1 MQQSVRYKGLS
12 LTPDEMAVENG
23 ALSLC
28 GNLELHDGALRPS
41 ILSGTQISE
50 ALLVADTKSI
60 ATLLYIHETG
70 NYKHFIALQTD
81 AGTDAG
87 FSTPSLHW
95 FDEDGSYM
103 NLLHTF
109 PSGTTIQSVNS
120 VGNTLIII
128 ATDGIHYAIF
138 EKSDDAYGDYLYLG
152 QKPPFLNIRFAT
164 ESKDHPEDYPSGGI
178 NAEGSKNGFTEA
190 WQQST
195 ISCGDA
201 YVKVNGTTWQP
212 GDICAS
218 IKEEK
223 TSDLTQSI
231 YALINR
237 TNNIIARN
245 GRFYANFFIRYCYRM
260 FDGSMIMHSAPV
272 FIPVQVPGSYLV
284 QAANFYFP
292 SDSFSQGA
300 IDDNHGYW
308 NEGNATIESEI
319 NFDNEKTYGRKDS
332 TGKTLNVS
340 FNGATFYYYPRNA
353 ALMYDLV
360 DPSGKMLEQLKGWKD
375 VIKSIDFFITPPIT
389 NVDTADKIS
398 SLQILPRNYALGMGA
413 RACTYSQ
420 DNPARKY
427 GYVVVKFPTLAE
439 DVYKKK
445 LQNSS
450 AFYKVCSLDLDNFY
464 TASGN
469 LLPVDKNAIYQVSLQ
484 EQMKDD
490 YKTHNYLFAEGGY
503 VYNHRLNLYGVK
515 EKLFSGFSDAVLLPW
530 ANYIKNAPNH
540 EVFLVDKIVVRLKTT
555 SGTKYVEQKGL
566 VNASGLYY
574 YIEQYLFCNASK
586 FYPDSR
592 ADMMYLFTTDS
603 KKETKVFGFPL
614 TPCEELNGSIHMGTY
629 QDDGSSY
636 LVSAPDYTV
645 NDVVEL
651 PSKLYTSEADNPFHF
666 PLNAIN
672 TVGIG
677 HIQGIASTTR
687 ALSQGQFG
695 QYPLMAFSTDGIW
708 ALNVSASG
716 TYSSIHP
723 ISREVCSNPGSITQ
737 LDQSV
742 AFVTNRSLS
751 RIAESQ
757 VVSMSDML
765 DGPYFNIPAHLG
777 KLANFFAEAE
787 DDAEDIK
794 TIKSQMRQLINFTEP
809 PIDFFQHCKII
820 YDYKNSRILCLDV
833 SNKAKS
839 ASADTVALS
848 YSIRDQS
855 WSTFLI
861 KNVLT
866 ALNSYPHPY
875 IQYRD
880 GRVVCLDQGYNYTDP
895 DETEYAGIL
904 VTRTLK
910 FDEESASNAI
920 TGFIHSLTSDVKPVM
935 WLYGSNDNQNWH
947 YLGRISAPRS
957 HYLSSKSYR
966 YFRLALYLW
975 LESKDQYFATR
986 LEVIRRFNK
995 F

>member
-1 MQQSVRYKGLS
+1 MQQSIRYKGLS

-28 GNLELHDGALRPS
+28 GNLELHDGALRPA
-41 ILSGTQISE
+41 IVSGTPLSQPLTVNGE
-50 ALLVADTKSI
+50 VAKI
-60 ATLLYIHETG
+60 LYVHETG
-70 NYKHFIALQTD
+70 SYHHLIAIASSSIYWFMQDGSL
-81 AGTDAG
+81 GS
-87 FSTPSLHW
+87 STPIKS
-95 FDEDGSYM
+95 FDYESTVLSIDS
-103 NLLHTF
+103 
-109 PSGTTIQSVNS
+109 I
-120 VGNTLIII
+120 GNTLIIV
-128 ATDGIHYAIF
+128 ATDGIHYAMW
-138 EKSDDAYGDYLYLG
+138 ESNGQSSSDYSYKG

-164 ESKDHPEDYPSGGI
+164 ESKDNPEDYPSGGI

-201 YVKVNGTTWQP
+201 YVKVNGTTWKP

-292 SDSFSQGA
+292 SDSFSEGA
-300 IDDNHGYW
+300 IDSNYGYW
-308 NEGNATIESEI
+308 NEGNGTIESEI

-398 SLQILPRNYALGMGA
+398 SLQILPRNYALNMGA

-469 LLPVDKNAIYQVSLQ
+469 LLPVDKNAVYQVSLQ

-603 KKETKVFGFPL
+603 KNETKVFGFPL

-636 LVSAPDYTV
+636 LVSAPDYSV
-645 NDVVEL
+645 DDVVDM
-651 PSKLYTSEADNPFHF
+651 SNKIYTSESDNAFYF
-666 PLNAIN
+666 PLNGIN

-677 HIQGIASTTR
+677 TIQGIASTTR

-708 ALNVSASG
+708 AMEVSSQG

-723 ISREVCSNPGSITQ
+723 ISREVCSNPKSITQ

-742 AFVTNRSLS
+742 LFATNRSLS

-757 VVSMSDML
+757 VASMSDVL
-765 DGPYFNIPAHLG
+765 DGPGFNIVGNLG
-777 KLANFFAEAE
+777 KFLNFFNDAE
-787 DDAEDIK
+787 DDDDTTK
-794 TIKSQMRQLINFTEP
+794 TIKAQMRQLIDFTSS
-809 PIDFFQHCKII
+809 PIDFFQRCQVI
-820 YDYKNSRILCLDV
+820 YDYKNSRIFCLDV
-833 SNKAKS
+833 SQLTKE
-839 ASADTVALS
+839 ASADTVALC
-848 YSIRDQS
+848 YSIKDEA

-880 GRVVCLDQGYNYTDP
+880 GSVIVLDSGYDYE
-895 DETEYAGIL
+895 DETEYHGII

-910 FDEESASNAI
+910 FDEENAPDAI
-920 TGFIHSLTSDVKPVM
+920 TGYIHSLTSGTVPVM

-947 YLGRISAPRS
+947 YLGRLGGMKSSYMSS
-957 HYLSSKSYR
+957 HSYR
-966 YFRLALYLW
+966 FFRLALYLKMK
-975 LESKDQYFATR
+975 SMNQYFATR

>member
-12 LTPDEMAVENG
+12 LTPDEMSVENG

-28 GNLELHDGALRPS
+28 GNLELHDGALRPA

-50 ALLVADTKSI
+50 ALLVGSTQSI

-70 NYKHFIALQTD
+70 NYKHLIALQPN

-87 FSTPSLHW
+87 ANTNTPSLHW
-95 FDEDGSYM
+95 FDEDGTYM

-120 VGNTLIII
+120 VGNTLIIC
-128 ATDGIHYAIF
+128 ASDGIHYAIYHP
-138 EKSDDAYGDYLYLG
+138 DATYGSYQYLG
-152 QKPPFLNIRFAT
+152 LKPPFLQLSFSIDT
-164 ESKDHPEDYPSGGI
+164 ENHYENYDHGGI
-178 NAEGSKNGFTEA
+178 DSNSSNHGFQDCFQQTSLSCAEAFIVVANDSF
-190 WQQST
+190 S
-195 ISCGDA
+195 
-201 YVKVNGTTWQP
+201 P
-212 GDICAS
+212 GEVCAS
-218 IKEEK
+218 IKEAK
-223 TSDLTQSI
+223 QSDITQSI
-231 YALINR
+231 YALVNR
-237 TNNIIARN
+237 TNNLIACN
-245 GRFYANFFIRYCYRM
+245 GRFYANFFVRYCYRM
-260 FDGSMIMHSAPV
+260 FDNTMIMHSSPV
-272 FIPVQVPGSYLV
+272 FIPVQVPDSYAV
-284 QAANFYFP
+284 ANANLTF
-292 SDSFSQGA
+292 
-300 IDDNHGYW
+300 N
-308 NEGNATIESEI
+308 TSEVVGDIIRGKI
-319 NFDNEKTYGRKDS
+319 NINDKVAFTRLDGDLQPYDIKINK
-332 TGKTLNVS
+332 V
-340 FNGATFYYYPRNA
+340 AFYYYPRNVS
-353 ALMYDLV
+353 LLY
-360 DPSGKMLEQLKGWKD
+360 SLKGEIEELKKWKD
-375 VIKSIDFFITPPIT
+375 VIKSIDVFITPPIT
-389 NVDTADKIS
+389 NVDTSQKIS
-398 SLQILPRNYALGMGA
+398 SLAIYSPNYGLGISG
-413 RACTYSQ
+413 RADHYTYSNNV
-420 DNPARKY
+420 DKI
-427 GYVVVKFPTLAE
+427 GYVRVKFPTISA
-439 DVYKKK
+439 DVYKNK
-445 LQNSS
+445 LANASS
-450 AFYKVCSLDLDNFY
+450 FYKVSSLNVEDLKGCSSI
-464 TASGN
+464 A
-469 LLPVDKNAIYQVSLQ
+469 LPVDKQAIYEITLQ

-490 YKTHNYLFAEGGY
+490 YKSHNSLNSSGSY
-503 VYNHRLNLYGVK
+503 VYNHRLNLYGIY
-515 EKLFSGFSDAVLLPW
+515 EKLFSGFNRYVMFPDSFLLKKDSDVTYHYLI
-530 ANYIKNAPNH
+530 N
-540 EVFLVDKIVVRLKTT
+540 KIVTVLNTS
-555 SGTKYVEQKGL
+555 SGTKYVEATCSNSDKNVDAYMLANL
-566 VNASGLYY
+566 V
-574 YIEQYLFCNASK
+574 K

-592 ADMMYLFTTDS
+592 ATQMVIFALRQ
-603 KKETKVFGFPL
+603 ETQEQVIFSFPL
-614 TPCEELNGSIHMGTY
+614 TPCSELNGSMHMGDFTKTEEEF
-629 QDDGSSY
+629 
-636 LVSAPDYTV
+636 LVTSFPYTA
-645 NDVVEL
+645 DTLVEL

-848 YSIRDQS
+848 YSIRDQA

-910 FDEESASNAI
+910 FDEDTAPNAI
-920 TGFIHSLTSDVKPVM
+920 TGFIHSLTSDVTPVM
-935 WLYGSNDNQNWH
+935 WLYGSHDNQNWH
-947 YLGRISAPRS
+947 YLGRTSAPRS